1 MKSDVSILSFDVGLR
16 NLAFCLLKNS
26 NIEPQEKD
34 SKFGHIDAWDVI
46 DLGKASKVTSVEECA
61 KRLSAE
67 LAARFGNLDK
77 PLDYVII
84 ERQPQTRSVMMVAIQ
99 MFLCMYF
106 SAPERAVHVR
116 FSNASRKLCMELVD
130 FPRFLL
136 INEDKKSE
144 DKKSEDKK
152 SKATAKKYC
161 LNKSYA
167 IDATKKYL
175 EVMEDFANLSLLEEY
190 KKKDDLCDAFLQAIA
205 FIEND
210 GVCTKPRKPVKTKKV
225 KQIV

>member
-1 MKSDVSILSFDVGLR
+1 MKSDVSILSFDVGIR

-26 NIEPQEKD
+26 NIEPKGEDSKDSKD

-46 DLGKASKVTSVEECA
+46 DLGKVSKVTSVEECA

-67 LAARFGNLDK
+67 LAARFGALE
-77 PLDYVII
+77 PVDYVII
-84 ERQPQTRSVMMVAIQ
+84 ERQPQTRSIMMVAIQ

-106 SAPERAVHVR
+106 SAPERAICVR
-116 FSNASRKLCMELVD
+116 FSSASRKLCMELID
-130 FPRFLL
+130 FPRFLP
-136 INEDKKSE
+136 IECKEGKNK
-144 DKKSEDKK
+144 
-152 SKATAKKYC
+152 KKYC
-161 LNKSYA
+161 MNKAYA

-205 FIEND
+205 FVEND
-210 GVCTKPRKPVKTKKV
+210 GVCTKPRKSNKNGVGLG
-225 KQIV
+225 